1 MTDKCS
7 TCRNYVGGACVVT
20 GLSMEPG
27 EWCSAYVVMMPDR
40 LDRAY
45 AAALLTIVAVG
56 AAVGT
61 MALFNLALYLG
72 R

>member
-27 EWCSAYVVMMPDR
+27 GWCPAYMMPDR
-40 LDRAY
+40 LAHAT
-45 AAALLTIVAVG
+45 AAALLAIVAVG

>member
-27 EWCSAYVVMMPDR
+27 GWCSAYAMNR
-40 LDRAY
+40 FAHAT

-61 MALFNLALYLG
+61 MVLFNLALYLG